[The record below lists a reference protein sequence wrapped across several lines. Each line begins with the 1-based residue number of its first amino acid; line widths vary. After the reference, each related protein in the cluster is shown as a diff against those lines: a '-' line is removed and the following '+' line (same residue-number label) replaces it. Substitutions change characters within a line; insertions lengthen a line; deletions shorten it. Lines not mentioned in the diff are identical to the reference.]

1 MDRGARTAGASGR
14 GGSSAEDLH
23 QRLVAVGRQLT
34 GFDFCAV
41 LLPDES
47 RTQLLIR
54 AWAGLDTFYVEQ
66 INSRNPLTLGS
77 TARQSPSSR
86 AYTSGVSV
94 WVSDIT
100 QHADFTQWSGPARAQ
115 GYRTLLAVP
124 LRAGDQIVGTFNCYN
139 REVIAPDPQLRHLV
153 EALTDF
159 ASAALEITRLRQAE
173 TGRVNQLEDLNKELR
188 DRQARDER
196 SQELHRRLTDVALA
210 NSDLAHLAQECAQMV
225 GAGFLRIVDDS
236 GFVLAQAGSEP
247 VDDLT
252 PPDSN
257 PSSDSNSD
265 SVSTSAVVLLH
276 GEVAARIEAF
286 GATLDPDMAARA
298 LEHAATVCALLLL
311 RDRTA
316 AESEARFRDDLI
328 GDLCSGDPE
337 RRAAARQRALRANLL
352 VDEVQVVVM
361 KDHSEGSAAK
371 VDNSPLGRRMRSVSS
386 RRPRLV
392 CGRLGDYWVALWP
405 NDEGT
410 EDIAA
415 TLTHGAT
422 DSRAHAVVAPA
433 GGSEDLARAF
443 RLARGALELGG
454 PQAPLVRTVED
465 LGVVGLLLQLED
477 HRAVASFSDRV
488 LGALRQSDLKRS
500 TDLILTLRTYLAND
514 CRADVSAQE
523 LFVHKNT
530 ISQRLRRIEK
540 LTGLS
545 LASPSDVLQFS
556 AALAAD
562 DVRTASAPTTSAPTT
577 STPLATKR

>member
-1 MDRGARTAGASGR
+1 MSKPMPHEVTPTEVWIAALGLLARQAGS
-14 GGSSAEDLH
+14 GSSSDDLH

-47 RTQLLIR
+47 GNQLLIR

-77 TARQSPSSR
+77 TAASESPSSR

-100 QHADFTQWSGPARAQ
+100 QHPDFTQWSGPARAQ
-115 GYRTLLAVP
+115 GYKTLLAVP

-139 REVIAPDPQLRHLV
+139 KEVLEPDPQLRHLV

-173 TGRVNQLEDLNKELR
+173 TGRMHQLEELNEELKE
-188 DRQARDER
+188 RQARDER
-196 SQELHRRLTDVALA
+196 SLELHRRLTDVALG
-210 NSDLAHLAQECAQMV
+210 NSDLAHLARETAQTV
-225 GAGFLRIVDDS
+225 GAGFLTIVDDS
-236 GFVLAQAGSEP
+236 GFVLAQAGSAPIESVAP
-247 VDDLT
+247 EH
-252 PPDSN
+252 SN
-257 PSSDSNSD
+257 
-265 SVSTSAVVLLH
+265 SAVVLLH
-276 GEVAARIEAF
+276 GVVAAHIEAF
-286 GATLDPDMAARA
+286 GATLDPDMTDRA

-316 AESEARFRDDLI
+316 AQAEARFRDDLI

-337 RRAAARQRALRANLL
+337 RRTAARQRARRANLL
-352 VDEVQVVVM
+352 VDDVQVVVM
-361 KDHSEGSAAK
+361 KDHSEGTTTHA
-371 VDNSPLGRRMRSVSS
+371 DNTPLGRRLRSISS

-405 NDEGT
+405 SNEGAA
-410 EDIAA
+410 DIAA
-415 TLTHGAT
+415 ALTHDALGAQV
-422 DSRAHAVVAPA
+422 HAVIAPA
-433 GGSEDLARAF
+433 SGSEDLARAF

-454 PQAPLVRTVED
+454 SHAPLVRTIED
-465 LGVVGLLLQLED
+465 LGIVGLLLQLED
-477 HRAVASFSDRV
+477 HTAIASFTDRV
-488 LGALRQSDLKRS
+488 LGALRQSDRDRS

-514 CRADVSAQE
+514 CRADVSAHE
-523 LFVHKNT
+523 LVVHKNT

-540 LTGLS
+540 MTGLS

-562 DVRTASAPTTSAPTT
+562 DIRAASDPASESA
-577 STPLATKR
+577 R

>member
-1 MDRGARTAGASGR
+1 MSKPMPHEVTPTAVWIAALELLARQAGT
-14 GGSSAEDLH
+14 GSSSEDLH

-41 LLPDES
+41 LLPDETG
-47 RTQLLIR
+47 TQLLIR

-100 QHADFTQWSGPARAQ
+100 RHADFTQWSGPARAQ

-173 TGRVNQLEDLNKELR
+173 TGRVNQLEDLNEELR

-196 SQELHRRLTDVALA
+196 SQELHRRLTDVALTD
-210 NSDLAHLAQECAQMV
+210 SDLAHLAHESAQML
-225 GAGFLRIVDDS
+225 GARFLKIVDAS
-236 GFVLAQAGSEP
+236 GFVLAQAG
-247 VDDLT
+247 
-252 PPDSN
+252 PDSAEDLAPESPN
-257 PSSDSNSD
+257 
-265 SVSTSAVVLLH
+265 SAVVLLH
-276 GEVAARIEAF
+276 GETAARIEAF
-286 GATLDPDMAARA
+286 GATLEPDMAARA

-316 AESEARFRDDLI
+316 AEAEARFRDDLI
-328 GDLCSGDPE
+328 GDLFSGDPE
-337 RRAAARQRALRANLL
+337 RRTAARQRALRANLL

-361 KDHSEGSAAK
+361 KDHSDVGAAK
-371 VDNSPLGRRMRSVSS
+371 FDNSPLGRRMRSISS

-405 NDEGT
+405 ISEGAR
-410 EDIAA
+410 DIAA
-415 TLTHGAT
+415 TLTQGAI
-422 DSRAHAVVAPA
+422 APQVHAVVAPA
-433 GGSEDLARAF
+433 SGSQDLARAF
-443 RLARGALELGG
+443 RMARGALELGG
-454 PQAPLVRTVED
+454 SQAPLVRTIED

-477 HRAVASFSDRV
+477 HRAVANFSDRV
-488 LGALRQSDLKRS
+488 LGALRQSDFERS
-500 TDLILTLRTYLAND
+500 TDLILTLRTYLAHD
-514 CRADVSAQE
+514 CRADVSAQK

-562 DVRTASAPTTSAPTT
+562 DIRSASASPGSDRM
-577 STPLATKR
+577 SE

>member
-1 MDRGARTAGASGR
+1 MSKPMPHDVTPTAVWIAALELLARQAGA
-14 GGSSAEDLH
+14 GSSSEDLH
-23 QRLVAVGRQLT
+23 HRLVAVGRQLT

-54 AWAGLDTFYVEQ
+54 AWAGLDNLYVEE
-66 INSRNPLTLGS
+66 INTRNPLTLGS
-77 TARQSPSSR
+77 STASESPSSR

-100 QHADFTQWSGPARAQ
+100 QHADFTRWSGPARAQ

-124 LRAGDQIVGTFNCYN
+124 LRAGDRIVGTFNCYN
-139 REVIAPDPQLRHLV
+139 REVIAQDPQLRHLV
-153 EALTDF
+153 EALADF
-159 ASAALEITRLRQAE
+159 ASAALEITRLRREE
-173 TGRVNQLEDLNKELR
+173 TGRMRLLEDLNEELR

-196 SQELHRRLTDVALA
+196 SQELHRRLTDVALT
-210 NSDLAHLAQECAQMV
+210 NSDLAHLASESAQMV
-225 GAGFLRIVDDS
+225 GAGYLKITDDS
-236 GFVLAQAGSEP
+236 GFVLAQAGSASIEGLAP
-247 VDDLT
+247 EE
-252 PPDSN
+252 SN
-257 PSSDSNSD
+257 
-265 SVSTSAVVLLH
+265 SAVVLLH
-276 GEVAARIEAF
+276 GKTAARIEAF
-286 GATLDPDMAARA
+286 GATLDPDIAARA
-298 LEHAATVCALLLL
+298 LEHTATVCALLLL

-316 AESEARFRDDLI
+316 AEAEARFRDDLI
-328 GDLCSGDPE
+328 GDLCSGDSE

-361 KDHSEGSAAK
+361 KDQSEDGAAK
-371 VDNSPLGRRMRSVSS
+371 VDNSPLGRRMRSISS

-405 NDEGT
+405 ISEGA

-415 TLTHGAT
+415 TLTHGAIG
-422 DSRAHAVVAPA
+422 SEVHAVVAPA
-433 GGSEDLARAF
+433 SGSEDLARAF
-443 RLARGALELGG
+443 RLARGALELGSSK
-454 PQAPLVRTVED
+454 APLVRTIED

-488 LGALRQSDLKRS
+488 LGALRQSDLERS

-545 LASPSDVLQFS
+545 FGSPSDVLQFS

-562 DVRTASAPTTSAPTT
+562 DIRAASDPSATE
-577 STPLATKR
+577 R

>member
-1 MDRGARTAGASGR
+1 MTHEVTPTTVWIAALELLARQAGA
-14 GGSSAEDLH
+14 GSSTEDLH

-47 RTQLLIR
+47 ATQLLIR

-100 QHADFTQWSGPARAQ
+100 QHADFTQWSGPAKAQ

-139 REVIAPDPQLRHLV
+139 KEVIAPDPQLRHLV

-173 TGRVNQLEDLNKELR
+173 TGRMHQLEDLNKQLR
-188 DRQARDER
+188 DRQARDEQ
-196 SQELHRRLTDVALA
+196 SQELHRRLTDVALS
-210 NSDLAHLAQECAQMV
+210 NSDLAHLAQESAHMV
-225 GAGFLRIVDDS
+225 GAAFLKIVDDS
-236 GFVLAQAGSEP
+236 GFVLAKAGSGSVEG
-247 VDDLT
+247 LT
-252 PPDSN
+252 PEDSN
-257 PSSDSNSD
+257 
-265 SVSTSAVVLLH
+265 SAVVLLH

-316 AESEARFRDDLI
+316 AEAEARFRDDLI

-337 RRAAARQRALRANLL
+337 RRATARQRALRANLL

-361 KDHSEGSAAK
+361 KDQGGQDQGEGSAAK
-371 VDNSPLGRRMRSVSS
+371 IDNSPLGRRMRSISS

-405 NDEGT
+405 INDGA

-415 TLTHGAT
+415 TLTQGAIG
-422 DSRAHAVVAPA
+422 SQVHAVVAPA
-433 GGSEDLARAF
+433 GGSEDLDRAF
-443 RLARGALELGG
+443 RMARGALELGG
-454 PQAPLVRTVED
+454 HQAPLVRTIED

-477 HRAVASFSDRV
+477 HKAVARFSDRV
-488 LGALRQSDLKRS
+488 LGALRQSDLERS
-500 TDLILTLRTYLAND
+500 TDLILTLRTYLAHD
-514 CRADVSAQE
+514 CRADVSAQK

-562 DVRTASAPTTSAPTT
+562 DIRAASDPSATE
-577 STPLATKR
+577 R

>member
-1 MDRGARTAGASGR
+1 MSKPMPHEVMPTAVWIAALELLARQAGA
-14 GGSSAEDLH
+14 GSSSEDLH

-54 AWAGLDTFYVEQ
+54 AWAGLDTVYVEQ
-66 INSRNPLTLGS
+66 INSGNPLMLGS
-77 TARQSPSSR
+77 TASESPSSR

-100 QHADFTQWSGPARAQ
+100 QHPDFTRWSGPARAQ

-139 REVIAPDPQLRHLV
+139 REVIDPDPQLRHLV

-173 TGRVNQLEDLNKELR
+173 TGRMNQLEDLNEELR

-196 SQELHRRLTDVALA
+196 SQELHRRLTDVALT
-210 NSDLAHLAQECAQMV
+210 NSDLAHLANESAQMV
-225 GAGFLRIVDDS
+225 GAGFLKIVDDS
-236 GFVLAQAGSEP
+236 GFVLAQAGSDSIE
-247 VDDLT
+247 DLT
-252 PPDSN
+252 PEDSN
-257 PSSDSNSD
+257 
-265 SVSTSAVVLLH
+265 SAVVLLH

-316 AESEARFRDDLI
+316 AEAEARFRDDLI

-361 KDHSEGSAAK
+361 KDQSEGSAAK
-371 VDNSPLGRRMRSVSS
+371 VDNSPLGRRMRSISS

-405 NDEGT
+405 INEGA

-422 DSRAHAVVAPA
+422 GSQVHAVVAPA
-433 GGSEDLARAF
+433 SGSEDLARAF

-454 PQAPLVRTVED
+454 SQAPLVRTIED

-488 LGALRQSDLKRS
+488 LSALRQSDLERS

-545 LASPSDVLQFS
+545 FASPSDVLQFS

-562 DVRTASAPTTSAPTT
+562 DIRAASDPSATE
-577 STPLATKR
+577 R

>member
-1 MDRGARTAGASGR
+1 MPHEVTPTTVWIAALELLARQAGA
-14 GGSSAEDLH
+14 GGSSEDLH

-124 LRAGDQIVGTFNCYN
+124 LRAGDRIVGTFNCYN

-173 TGRVNQLEDLNKELR
+173 TGRMNQLENLNQELR

-196 SQELHRRLTDVALA
+196 SQELHRRLTDVALT
-210 NSDLAHLAQECAQMV
+210 NSDLAHLAQESAQMV
-225 GAGFLRIVDDS
+225 GAGFLKIVDDS
-236 GFVLAQAGSEP
+236 GVVLAQAGSASVENLAP
-247 VDDLT
+247 E
-252 PPDSN
+252 
-257 PSSDSNSD
+257 DSNS
-265 SVSTSAVVLLH
+265 AAVLLH
-276 GEVAARIEAF
+276 GDVAARIEAF
-286 GATLDPDMAARA
+286 GVTLDPDMAARA

-316 AESEARFRDDLI
+316 AEAEARFRDNLI

-352 VDEVQVVVM
+352 VDEVQMVVL

-371 VDNSPLGRRMRSVSS
+371 TDNSPLGRRMRSISS

-405 NDEGT
+405 AEEGA

-415 TLTHGAT
+415 ALRHDAIG
-422 DSRAHAVVAPA
+422 SQVHAVMAPA
-433 GGSEDLARAF
+433 SVSRDLARAF
-443 RLARGALELGG
+443 RMARGALELGG
-454 PQAPLVRTVED
+454 SQAPLVRTIED

-477 HRAVASFSDRV
+477 QTAVASFSDRV
-488 LGALRQSDLKRS
+488 LGALLESDLERS
-500 TDLILTLRTYLAND
+500 TDLILTLRTYLAHD

-545 LASPSDVLQFS
+545 FASPSDVLQFS

-562 DVRTASAPTTSAPTT
+562 GIRAASGPSATE
-577 STPLATKR
+577 R